1 MSVRPKKTIPD
12 FLHHDDKIVMVT
24 AYDYPGAA
32 HAERA
37 GVDIILVGDSLG
49 NVVLGYESTTQVTL
63 DDIVHHA
70 KAARRG
76 APNTF
81 LVADM
86 PFGTYH
92 TGLKRAREAAVR
104 LIQESGADAV
114 KVEGATPEILEVVR
128 VLSRNG
134 IPVMGHVGL
143 TPQTAT
149 SLGGLKVQGKT
160 VEHALR
166 ILREARD
173 VEAAGAFA
181 VVLEAVPNKLAGL
194 VTQRLRVPTIGIGA
208 GPDCRGQ
215 VLVYHDLLGVYE
227 EHKKLAKR
235 YAELGRDATAALEAY
250 AREVR
255 EGAFPQPDNGFLMKS
270 DVLREV
276 RERLEHDD
284 ERERPSEQTL
294 EGREDAES
302 IGKLY

>member
-1 MSVRPKKTIPD
+1 MSARPKKTIPD
-12 FLHHDDKIVMVT
+12 FLHHDANIVMVT
-24 AYDYPGAA
+24 AYDYPGAL

-37 GVDIILVGDSLG
+37 GVDMILVGDSLG

-63 DDIVHHA
+63 SDIVHHA

-114 KVEGATPEILEVVR
+114 KIEGATPEILEVIR

-181 VVLEAVPNKLAGL
+181 VVLEAIPNKLAGL
-194 VTQRLRVPTIGIGA
+194 VTERLRVPTIGIGA

-215 VLVYHDLLGVYE
+215 VLVFHDLLGVYE

-276 RERLEHDD
+276 RERLEHD
-284 ERERPSEQTL
+284 ERERPSERAL

-302 IGKLY
+302 IGRLY